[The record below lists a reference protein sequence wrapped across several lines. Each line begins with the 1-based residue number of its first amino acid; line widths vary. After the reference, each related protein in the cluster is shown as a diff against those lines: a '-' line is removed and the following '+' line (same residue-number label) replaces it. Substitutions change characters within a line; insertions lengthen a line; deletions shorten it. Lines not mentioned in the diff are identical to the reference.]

1 MKWAWGIPKANIER
15 RNKLLE
21 KKWTLLKH
29 SMMSPVSIVSTV
41 TLLFITTL
49 ITVGFAF
56 LLDPSWK
63 DWVGSVKLENS
74 DQMAY
79 IVVALIVVSMVV
91 IQYVHEFVHAI
102 FLPRPFTDRVIVGS
116 NGAFGF
122 TYTEQQISRERYMV
136 VAIMPFLLSF
146 LGLLALSWFGAI
158 NLYTVFLCVINASGA
173 AADIYMI
180 IFLLMKVPRG
190 ARVIFLNTNGGE
202 LLYKR

>member
-1 MKWAWGIPKANIER
+1 MKWAWGIPKANIET

-21 KKWTLLKH
+21 QKWTLLKQ
-29 SMMSPVSIVSTV
+29 SMMSPVSVVSSV
-41 TLLFITTL
+41 TLIFITTL
-49 ITVGFAF
+49 ITVGFAL

-63 DWVGSVKLENS
+63 DWVGRIKLENS
-74 DQMAY
+74 DQMAFMA
-79 IVVALIVVSMVV
+79 VSLIVVSMVAV
-91 IQYVHEFVHAI
+91 LYVHEFVHAI

-146 LGLLALSWFGAI
+146 LGLLALSWFGYI
-158 NLYTVFLCVINASGA
+158 NIYTVFLCVINAGGA

-180 IFLLMKVPRG
+180 IFLLIKVPRG

-202 LLYKR
+202 LFYK